1 MLAAVIP
8 CPRTTLAILGH
19 AKARSRSAVPS
30 QPETSNS
37 QPSVILP
44 HLMTDVIVIGG
55 GPAGSTAATF
65 LARKG
70 FSVALLERERFPRF
84 QIGESLLPYN
94 NDLFERLGVADQL
107 QAGDFHPKYGAE
119 FLTGDGKVS
128 YSFRFDRTLPSQYH
142 RSFQVKRAEFD
153 HLLLRNAAKCG
164 VDVREGTAVGSVD
177 LGDPSRAVV
186 TTVAGERLEARFVVD
201 ASGHGSVIGQR
212 VGEKASID
220 ELKKIAI
227 FAHYRDAWFW
237 LIPVTKD
244 VMSVGLVVN
253 RDHVTSCG
261 LKPEELLERT
271 IAATPWMAERMKNAT
286 RETQVYVRKDFSYEM
301 RKLVGPN
308 YALIGDAAGFL
319 DPIFSTGVFMAMK
332 SADIVSAA
340 VEERLSTGKMTGL
353 RKYERDMSTALRN
366 YFRFIE
372 QFYRPEFL
380 EVFLQPSER
389 FGLLTAI
396 IGVLAGN
403 IFAKRKDRLKLWLF
417 FTLVRLQK
425 ASGVIARR
433 IEWDQLPAAASM

>member
-1 MLAAVIP
+1 
-8 CPRTTLAILGH
+8 
-19 AKARSRSAVPS
+19 
-30 QPETSNS
+30 
-37 QPSVILP
+37 
-44 HLMTDVIVIGG
+44 MTDVIVIGG

-107 QAGDFHPKYGAE
+107 QAGEFQPKYGAE

-142 RSFQVKRAEFD
+142 RSYQVKRAEFD
-153 HLLLRNAAKCG
+153 DLLLRNAVKSG
-164 VDVREGTAVGSVD
+164 VDVREGTPVVSVD
-177 LGDPSRAVV
+177 LADPERAVV
-186 TTVAGERLEARFVVD
+186 TTAAGERLEARFVVD
-201 ASGHGSVIGQR
+201 ASGHGSIIGQR
-212 VGEKASID
+212 IGEKTDIS

-227 FAHYRDAWFW
+227 FAHYRGVPRAEGRNGGNTVIAVIRGAWFW

-244 VMSVGLVVN
+244 IMSVGLVVD
-253 RDHVTSCG
+253 RDHLVQCG
-261 LKPEELLERT
+261 LKPEELLDRT
-271 IAATPWMAERMKNAT
+271 IAATSWMAERMKDAV

-308 YALIGDAAGFL
+308 FALIGDAAGFL

-332 SADIVSAA
+332 SADIVA
-340 VEERLSTGKMTGL
+340 VAVAERLTTSKTTKL
-353 RKYERDMSTALRN
+353 RQYERDMTAALRK
-366 YFRFIE
+366 YFRFIA

-380 EVFLQPSER
+380 EVFLQPSNH

-403 IFAKRKDRLKLWLF
+403 IFATRKDRLKLWLF

-433 IEWDQLPAAASM
+433 IDWDRLPAAASM